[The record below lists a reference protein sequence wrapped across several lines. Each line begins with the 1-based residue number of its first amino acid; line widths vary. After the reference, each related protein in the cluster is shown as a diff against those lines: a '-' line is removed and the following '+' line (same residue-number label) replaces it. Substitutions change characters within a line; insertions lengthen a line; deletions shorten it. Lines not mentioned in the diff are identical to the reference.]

1 MNGMSLISWG
11 CGAMCLSALLGC
23 GGVAEETRDDEP
35 ALGTAESGLSCPLY
49 VENFD
54 DGIAN
59 EVTTGAYRVGWCDTY
74 IPASTNSPLCFLGRT
89 LRTNSS
95 TQNPTLWVNK
105 GSSTCTGVRV
115 SYSYYQFSPA
125 NVTLSYRQSNDA
137 SEVCPASGVFSTAA
151 SHLTTQSCVA
161 QSALIPFGSSSGVY
175 IRLAHGSG
183 TNALW
188 VDDVQLTLE
197 GCTSC

>member
-1 MNGMSLISWG
+1 MSKRSG
-11 CGAMCLSALLGC
+11 VARFCGGVGLGALVAC
-23 GGVAEETRDDEP
+23 GGVAEETIADEP
-35 ALGTAESGLSCPLY
+35 ALGTAEAGLSCPLY

-54 DGIAN
+54 DGLAN

-74 IPASTNSPLCFLGRT
+74 LPGAINTPPCLLGRT

-105 GSSTCTGVRV
+105 GTSTCTGVRV
-115 SYSYYQFSPA
+115 SYSYYQFAAA
-125 NVTLSYRQSNDA
+125 NVNLTYRQSNDT
-137 SEVCPASGVFSTAA
+137 SEVCPASGFFTTAA
-151 SHLTTQSCVA
+151 SHLTTQSCA
-161 QSALIPFGSSSGVY
+161 TQSALIPFGTASGVY
-175 IRLAHGSG
+175 IRLQHGSG
-183 TNALW
+183 SNALW